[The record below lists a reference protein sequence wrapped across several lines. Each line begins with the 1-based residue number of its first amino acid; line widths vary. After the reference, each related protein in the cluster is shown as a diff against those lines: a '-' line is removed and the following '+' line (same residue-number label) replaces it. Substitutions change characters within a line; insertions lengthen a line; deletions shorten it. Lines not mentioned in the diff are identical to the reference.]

1 MKKIIMI
8 AGPVILILAVVGFM
22 FLKPKPPPPD
32 EKKLMKEPGVTYT
45 IADPFIVNLADKDA
59 AHYVKAG
66 IALEVSKFSMA
77 LVPAGEGKDAPHVEM
92 EPEIRDIIIDAFQTK
107 TAEELSSKKGREEVK
122 HEIVEKVNKNT
133 ELKIIEVFY
142 TEFAIQ

>member
-1 MKKIIMI
+1 MKKILMI

-32 EKKLMKEPGVTYT
+32 EKKLAKEPGVTYT

-66 IALEVSKFSMA
+66 IALEVSKLSMG
-77 LVPAGEGKDAPHVEM
+77 LVPVAEGKNAPKVEM
-92 EPEIRDIIIDAFQTK
+92 EPEIRDIIIDAFATK

-122 HEIVEKVNKNT
+122 EEIVTKVNKET
-133 ELKIIEVFY
+133 ELKIVEVFY

>member
-8 AGPVILILAVVGFM
+8 VVPVVLVLGIVGFL

-32 EKKLMKEPGVTYT
+32 EKKLKQEPGITYT
-45 IADPFIVNLADKDA
+45 IKDPFIVNLADTDA

-77 LVPAGEGKDAPHVEM
+77 LVPPQEGKDPLPVEM
-92 EPEIRDIIIDAFQTK
+92 EPKIKDIIIAAFQSK
-107 TAEELSSKKGREEVK
+107 TSEELGTKKGRDEVK
-122 HEIVEKVNKNT
+122 EEILKDVNKET
-133 ELKIIEVFY
+133 ELKCVEVFY